1 MKKNIELQCPEC
13 HESFHADIY
22 PSINV
27 QMDEGLKNKVLGGQL
42 FDFECAHC
50 HSTFH
55 VPYPVLY
62 HDMEKKL
69 LIQFT
74 PETDLSKTKE
84 VLDHVDKKEDYTIR
98 IVDSYRNWIEKLLI
112 YENGL
117 DDRIM
122 ELYKLLVLSQYDDVS
137 NLNGLYYWNI
147 QTLQEPHYVLVLDEK
162 KSDKIHFMPFNLE
175 VYKQVEEVFLPDIQ
189 QEYIVD
195 AKWAV
200 RNTK

>member
-1 MKKNIELQCPEC
+1 MKKNIEFKCPEC
-13 HESFHADIY
+13 HESFYADIY

-27 QMDEGLKNKVLGGQL
+27 QMDEGLKNKVLSGQL
-42 FDFECAHC
+42 FDFECTHC

-74 PETDLSKTKE
+74 QEADLSKTKE
-84 VLDHVDKKEDYTIR
+84 VLDRVEKREDYTIR
-98 IVDSYRNWIEKLLI
+98 IVDSYRNWIEKILI

-122 ELYKLLVLSQYDDVS
+122 ELYKLLVLSQYENVN

-147 QTLQEPHYVLVLDEK
+147 QSLQNPHYVLVLDEK

-175 VYKQVEEVFLPDIQ
+175 VYKQVEAVFLPDIQ
-189 QEYIVD
+189 QNYIVD

-200 RNTK
+200 QNTK